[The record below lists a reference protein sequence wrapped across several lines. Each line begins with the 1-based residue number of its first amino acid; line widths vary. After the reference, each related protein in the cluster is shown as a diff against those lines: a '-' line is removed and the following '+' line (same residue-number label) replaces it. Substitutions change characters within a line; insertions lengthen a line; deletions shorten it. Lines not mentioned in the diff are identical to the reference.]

1 MRMPVRRPADDA
13 TVATPPSPARRRRW
27 PRRLGVTFLAIV
39 VLLAPWEWSLG
50 RAMTSPGTDSEQARV
65 AEWVRGQGGGQLVTW
80 AETLQYKLHPPRV
93 GGKPA
98 ANSPLLATPL
108 PAVTPTV
115 RPTPA
120 PSSSAPPAGASAPA
134 PGTIITTP
142 TTTTP
147 PPSLATL
154 ANVTP
159 VVSPALPD
167 EGLWQTLATV
177 HGRPAMRVAY
187 LRPDALHTSYT
198 AGVVRMDQRLLS
210 TVYHPGTDQPGG
222 GPWKLPSDLS
232 GPRRVGLLAAYNSAF
247 RLGDA
252 NGGFYNEGRT
262 VAQMRP
268 GAASM
273 VIYADGHIDVGSWGS
288 EVSMTPDVV
297 SLRQNL
303 VLVVD
308 HGQVVPTIHD
318 NTGQRWGKT
327 LSYKAYVWRTGVG
340 VAANGDVVFVASNSL
355 SAATLAELLVRG
367 GAVRAME
374 LDINP
379 AWTTFNLYN
388 SAAGPHATERKL
400 LPDMQPSLYRYDTP
414 SSRDFYALY
423 ARP

>member
-1 MRMPVRRPADDA
+1 MRMPVRRSTAD
-13 TVATPPSPARRRRW
+13 VPVVPPPARRRRW
-27 PRRLGVTFLAIV
+27 PRRLGVTFLAMV
-39 VLLAPWEWSLG
+39 VLLSPWEWSLG

-65 AEWVRGQGGGQLVTW
+65 AEWVRGEGGGQLVTW
-80 AETLQYKLHPPRV
+80 AETLQYKLHPPKV

-98 ANSPLLATPL
+98 ANSPLLATPT
-108 PAVTPTV
+108 A
-115 RPTPA
+115 TPA
-120 PSSSAPPAGASAPA
+120 PTA
-134 PGTIITTP
+134 TP
-142 TTTTP
+142 TTAFPSANGSPPASATSAPTVAP
-147 PPSLATL
+147 VTSTKPTPPSLATI
-154 ANVTP
+154 ANVVP
-159 VVSPALPD
+159 VVSPVLPN
-167 EGLWQTLATV
+167 EGVWQTLATV
-177 HGRPAMRVAY
+177 HGQPAMRVAY

-262 VAQMRP
+262 VAPLRP

-273 VIYADGHIDVGSWGS
+273 VIYADGHVDVGSWGS

-388 SAAGPHATERKL
+388 SAAGPQATERKL

-414 SSRDFYALY
+414 SSRDFYAVY